1 MKKSILIL
9 EDDENLNRGIAFT
22 FEKDGYQTISAN
34 SIKEGKELLQRH
46 KADLIILDLGLPD
59 GNGTDLC
66 KEIRTYSNV
75 PIIMLT
81 VCDLETD
88 EVSGLLAGAD
98 DYITKPFSLSILR
111 ARVEALL
118 RRTEAK
124 SRHIISSGRYRL
136 DTDTCKFLRGEE
148 EIPISVTEFKLL
160 SFFMTNAGQVLSK
173 EQILSALWD
182 NAGNFV
188 DENTLPVNISRL
200 RAKMEDDPKNPKTI
214 KTIHGLGY
222 IWIGEA

>member
-1 MKKSILIL
+1 
-9 EDDENLNRGIAFT
+9 
-22 FEKDGYQTISAN
+22 
-34 SIKEGKELLQRH
+34 
-46 KADLIILDLGLPD
+46 
-59 GNGTDLC
+59 
-66 KEIRTYSNV
+66 
-75 PIIMLT
+75 
-81 VCDLETD
+81 
-88 EVSGLLAGAD
+88 
-98 DYITKPFSLSILR
+98 
-111 ARVEALL
+111 
-118 RRTEAK
+118 
-124 SRHIISSGRYRL
+124 
-136 DTDTCKFLRGEE
+136 LRGEE

>member
-1 MKKSILIL
+1 M
-9 EDDENLNRGIAFT
+9 
-22 FEKDGYQTISAN
+22 
-34 SIKEGKELLQRH
+34 
-46 KADLIILDLGLPD
+46 
-59 GNGTDLC
+59 DLC
-66 KEIRTYSNV
+66 KEIRTYSNI

-88 EVSGLLAGAD
+88 EVSGFLAGAD

-118 RRTEAK
+118 RRTEGGNPLV
-124 SRHIISSGRYRL
+124 IDSGQYRL
-136 DTDTCKFLRGEE
+136 DTDMCKFFRGEE

-200 RAKMEDDPKNPKTI
+200 RAKMKDDPKNPKTI
-214 KTIHGLGY
+214 KTIHGIGY
-222 IWIGEA
+222 IM